1 MVDILFA
8 PTEEDIEEMCAA
20 CTQLHRALEETR
32 MLGKKFKRRTVLLK
46 ALYKLVDAGS
56 DPLSLKLAKL
66 ILAVSLSFL
75 LLANCP
81 ASVPCQIICLYILQ
95 KDGKIWCVCSDSWKN

>member
-8 PTEEDIEEMCAA
+8 PIEEDIEEMCAA
-20 CTQLHRALEETR
+20 CTQLHRTLEEAR

-75 LLANCP
+75 LSSGLSC
-81 ASVPCQIICLYILQ
+81 
-95 KDGKIWCVCSDSWKN
+95 IWAVSDNLFVHIAKGWKKCGVFV

>member
-1 MVDILFA
+1 
-8 PTEEDIEEMCAA
+8 
-20 CTQLHRALEETR
+20 

-46 ALYKLVDAGS
+46 ALYKLVDADS

-75 LLANCP
+75 LSSRLSC
-81 ASVPCQIICLYILQ
+81 ICAEPNNLFVHIAKRWENVMCLFSLLEKLRQ
-95 KDGKIWCVCSDSWKN
+95 

>member
-1 MVDILFA
+1 MVDTLFA
-8 PTEEDIEEMCAA
+8 PAEEDVEKMCAA

-56 DPLSLKLAKL
+56 DPLSLKLVKL

-75 LLANCP
+75 LSSRLSC
-81 ASVPCQIICLYILQ
+81 ICAVFIHIA
-95 KDGKIWCVCSDSWKN
+95 KRWKNMVCLFRLLEKLRR